1 MTVHVHIL
9 GVVFVVLAVIHVI
22 FPRFFRWKEE
32 FATVS
37 LINRQMMYVH
47 AAFIAVVVLG
57 IGLLCLMKADELIDT
72 PLGRYLCLLLSIFWT
87 LRLLVQ
93 FFGYSSVLWRGKLF
107 ETTVH
112 VVFAAFWAY
121 AAMVFGFIAL
131 G

>member
-9 GVVFVVLAVIHVI
+9 GIVFVMLAVVHVI

-57 IGLLCLMKADELIDT
+57 
-72 PLGRYLCLLLSIFWT
+72 
-87 LRLLVQ
+87 
-93 FFGYSSVLWRGKLF
+93 SVRC
-107 ETTVH
+107 
-112 VVFAAFWAY
+112 A
-121 AAMVFGFIAL
+121 
-131 G
+131 

>member
-57 IGLLCLMKADELIDT
+57 IGLLCLMKADELIHT
-72 PLGRYLCLLLSIFWT
+72 PLGRYLCLLLSVFWT

-93 FFGYSSVLWRGKLF
+93 FFGYSSVLWRGKVF
-107 ETTVH
+107 ETAVH
-112 VVFAAFWAY
+112 VVFSAFWAY
-121 AAMVFGFIAL
+121 AAAVFGFIAL